1 MNISL
6 VTTVHWLALAM
17 WPHLSAGW
25 IRDVGLYPVLSQ
37 LTFSQ
42 EMYHL
47 ALYSVRPSSR
57 QQPLKNAWWQG
68 REKSP
73 SL

>member
-25 IRDVGLYPVLSQ
+25 TRDVGLYPVLSQ